1 MLELHTL
8 LSAAKSAGGNGN
20 GNDNN
25 NNNGSDDNLTPDQ
38 KRNMSIVIAIIVVV
52 ELILL
57 VWAILRAIKCSQ
69 ASPDSRAIHLLF
81 AIVSPFLYLVFSY
94 AVDGFC
100 PSN

>member
-8 LSAAKSAGGNGN
+8 LSAAKSANGNGN
-20 GNDNN
+20 GNGNKD
-25 NNNGSDDNLTPDQ
+25 GCDDDLTSDQ
-38 KRNMSIVIAIIVVV
+38 KRNLAISVAIIIVV

-81 AIVSPFLYLVFSY
+81 AIVSPFLYLIFSY

-100 PSN
+100 PK